1 MTIVR
6 WITRAWI
13 LLLAVVYIVRM
24 IRDNR
29 HITDNVIPQQL
40 VTLVRQAHSGEPFK
54 TRMDIQ
60 VSPEMRDAL
69 CLPLTP
75 QQLATMRAAGE
86 GVYSRSVFCRL
97 VSSRFKGGELSGVV
111 WVSVKVH
118 SRYSRN
124 DLLFPDTELRI
135 VVRNNGRKYPME
147 AWEVVSVEKVA

>member
-1 MTIVR
+1 MR
-6 WITRAWI
+6 WLTGAWI
-13 LLLAVVYIVRM
+13 LLLAVVHIVRM
-24 IRDNR
+24 NR
-29 HITDNVIPQQL
+29 EHRHFVNYTIPQQL
-40 VTLVRQAHSGEPFK
+40 VALVRQAHSGEPFT
-54 TRMDIQ
+54 TRMEIQ

-69 CLPLTP
+69 CQPLTP
-75 QQLATMRAAGE
+75 QQLETMRAAGE

-97 VSSRFKGGELSGVV
+97 VSSRYIGGELSGVV

>member
-6 WITRAWI
+6 WITMIWP
-13 LLLAVVYIVRM
+13 LLLAVVYTVRM

-29 HITDNVIPQQL
+29 HFIDNVIPQQL
-40 VTLVRQAHSGEPFK
+40 VTLVRQAHSGEPFT

-69 CLPLTP
+69 CQPLTP
-75 QQLATMRAAGE
+75 QQLETMRAAGE
-86 GVYSRSVFCRL
+86 GVFSRSVFCRL

-111 WVSVKVH
+111 WVSVKVR
-118 SRYSRN
+118 SRYSKN
-124 DLLFPDTELRI
+124 DLLFPATELRI
-135 VVRNNGRKYPME
+135 VVRHNGRRYPMG

>member
-1 MTIVR
+1 MR
-6 WITRAWI
+6 WLTGAWI
-13 LLLAVVYIVRM
+13 LLLAVVHIVRM
-24 IRDNR
+24 NR
-29 HITDNVIPQQL
+29 EHRHFVNYTIPQQL
-40 VTLVRQAHSGEPFK
+40 VALVRQAHSGEPFT

-69 CLPLTP
+69 CQPLTP
-75 QQLATMRAAGE
+75 QQLETMRAAGE

-135 VVRNNGRKYPME
+135 VVRNNGRRYPME
-147 AWEVVSVEKVA
+147 SWEDTSVEKVA